1 MTYKITSGEN
11 DMKKARIAL
20 WGSAMASIAIGQPAL
35 AEQAPD
41 SAELAEIIVTAQKRT
56 ESIQNVPASIVVATG
71 EMLKASQI
79 EGLSELYRAAPGF
92 NMRGGTR
99 TSNGVGLTVR
109 GLGTV
114 SVGGGIQPSVA
125 TVVDGVVMGRQGIV
139 SLLNFNDIERV
150 EILRGPQG
158 TLFGMNASAGVLNL
172 VTKSPTEDFSATF
185 GAGYGSYQETLLDG
199 SVSGPLAGETLLA
212 RLSLYSAKRDG
223 YVKNLNPAVPEG
235 ARFNNGNE
243 QRGARLKLLFQPGSG
258 TKLLL
263 TGDIAEDER
272 DYGVGVAR
280 SLNLPPARPA
290 SDPSEIASLSA
301 IAGPKNHFEFGT
313 AVGLSKVNLKGVT
326 LQWDQE
332 IGTHRMT
339 SITAYREFKSSNR
352 QHGDLAPTP
361 VQSILNN
368 NSDFDQHQFSQE
380 LRIAS
385 PAEGAFDYV
394 VGGFLFKQRFQTDVV
409 QDAKSGPFLF
419 SANYFSVV
427 DTLNYAGF
435 GEANYHLDN
444 GLTIF
449 AGGRWTHEKLDFLLN
464 IRPLPAGVMIRFGPA
479 GRAVDTTSSNTF
491 SWRGGARWEIGKSN
505 TVYGTV
511 SRGFKGAGFNSN
523 STLVG
528 SSQRVAPERSTNYEI
543 GWKARL
549 LENRLRTSLSIF
561 LTDFSNFQAVSLV
574 NTGNLATSG
583 YFLSNVGKLRSKG
596 IEFEVEALPVSG
608 LKLAVNGAYVDA
620 RIRSFPAA
628 QCYTGQTV
636 AQGCVISDPFQ
647 PTRFTQNLA
656 GAPLP
661 NSPKYS
667 VNASANYDF
676 PIIGAPFDAFVRAE
690 VNWHSKIQYDLLQ
703 DPRGIEGGY
712 ALIGL
717 SAGLQGHD
725 ERWKLTVFVKNLT
738 NKFHVDGITPS
749 SANAATTTHDV
760 PADYQRIFGANV
772 RLNF

>member
-1 MTYKITSGEN
+1 
-11 DMKKARIAL
+11 MKAAKIAL
-20 WGSAMASIAIGQPAL
+20 LGSTVAFIALGQPVH
-35 AEQAPD
+35 AEQVRD
-41 SAELAEIIVTAQKRT
+41 STELSEIIVTAQKRT
-56 ESIQNVPASIVVATG
+56 ENLQNVPASIVVATG
-71 EMLKASQI
+71 ELLRASHI
-79 EGLSELYRAAPGF
+79 DGLGELYRAAPGF

-99 TSNGVGLTVR
+99 TSNGVGLTLR

-114 SVGGGIQPSVA
+114 SIGGGIQPSVA

-172 VTKSPTEDFSATF
+172 VTKNPTEDFFASI
-185 GAGYGSYQETLLDG
+185 GAGYGSYHETHLDG
-199 SVSGPLAGETLLA
+199 SVSGPLFGDKLLA
-212 RLSLYSAKRDG
+212 RLSLYSSKRDG
-223 YVKNLNPAVPEG
+223 YVENLNPAVPVSG
-235 ARFNNGNE
+235 RFNNGNE
-243 QRGARLKLLFQPGSG
+243 QRGARLKLLFQPNEG

-272 DYGVGVAR
+272 HYGVGVAR
-280 SLNLPPARPA
+280 FLNLPPTTPA
-290 SDPSEIASLSA
+290 SDPSEIAALSA

-313 AVGLSKVNLKGVT
+313 AAGLSKVNLKGVS
-326 LQWDQE
+326 LQWDQD
-332 IGTHRMT
+332 IGTLELT
-339 SITAYREFKSSNR
+339 SITAYREFDSSNV
-352 QHGDLAPTP
+352 QHGDLSPAPI
-361 VQSILNN
+361 QSIMNN
-368 NSDFDQHQFSQE
+368 NADFFQHQFSQE

-385 PAEGAFDYV
+385 PTGGALDYV
-394 VGGFLFKQRFQTDVV
+394 IGGFLFKQRFQTDVI
-409 QDAKSGPFLF
+409 QDAKSGSFLF

-427 DTLNYAGF
+427 DTLNYAAF
-435 GEANYHLDN
+435 GEANYHLGN
-444 GLTIF
+444 GLTF
-449 AGGRWTHEKLDFLLN
+449 FGGGRWTHEKLEFLLDT
-464 IRPLPAGVMIRFGPA
+464 RPLPAGVMIRFGPA
-479 GRAVDTTSSNTF
+479 GRAVDTTSSDTF
-491 SWRGGARWEIGKSN
+491 SWRGGARWEVNKAN

-528 SSQRVAPERSTNYEI
+528 ASQRVAPERSTNYEI

-549 LENRLRTSLSIF
+549 LENRLRTSLSFF

-596 IEFEVEALPVSG
+596 VEFEVEVVPVSG
-608 LKLAVNGAYVDA
+608 LNLAINGAYVDA
-620 RIRSFPAA
+620 QIRSFPAA
-628 QCYTGQTV
+628 QCYSGQTV
-636 AQGCVISDPFQ
+636 AQGCVVSDPLQ

-656 GAPLP
+656 GATLP

-667 VNASANYDF
+667 LNGSANYDF
-676 PIIGAPFDAFVRAE
+676 PIAGASFGGFVRAE

-712 ALIGL
+712 ALVGL
-717 SAGLQGHD
+717 SAGLQGAD
-725 ERWKLTVFVKNLT
+725 ERWKLSVFVKNLT

-760 PADYQRIFGANV
+760 PSDYQRIFGTNV
-772 RLNF
+772 RVNF